1 MRVNYVIFRTAL
13 GWVGILGSPGGLKG
27 LVLPQTSPEQ
37 AWALLARPDPKW
49 QRESLNEG
57 RASYFGDLPDRLK
70 SYLSGKKTSFPD
82 RLDLSWASPFQRSVW
97 DVCQSIPYGETRS
110 YAWVAGKLGL
120 PRAAR
125 AVGQALARNPVPI
138 IVPCHRVIG
147 SDGELVGFG
156 GGTDLKRLLL
166 RIESEAR

>member
-1 MRVNYVIFRTAL
+1 
-13 GWVGILGSPGGLKG
+13 
-27 LVLPQTSPEQ
+27 
-37 AWALLARPDPKW
+37 
-49 QRESLNEG
+49 
-57 RASYFGDLPDRLK
+57 
-70 SYLSGKKTSFPD
+70 
-82 RLDLSWASPFQRSVW
+82 SWASPFQRSVW

-156 GGTDLKRLLL
+156 GGMDLKRLLL